1 MPYLL
6 NGFVIF
12 PYVLFILAT
21 LSASKETISEKDKKI
36 KQLTSQLNKYEDL
49 IKNLTVDTRNYHKSL
64 QKAADDV
71 DKISERLKVSL
82 GMCNIASL
90 LGKTKLLK
98 TRFLTKVAGNL
109 SLLRTSKKKKRK
121 KIQTN
126 RIVNEEHL
134 P

>member
-82 GMCNIASL
+82 GMCNIA
-90 LGKTKLLK
+90 G
-98 TRFLTKVAGNL
+98 
-109 SLLRTSKKKKRK
+109 
-121 KIQTN
+121 
-126 RIVNEEHL
+126 
-134 P
+134 

>member
-12 PYVLFILAT
+12 SYVLFILAT

-82 GMCNIASL
+82 GMCNIA
-90 LGKTKLLK
+90 G
-98 TRFLTKVAGNL
+98 
-109 SLLRTSKKKKRK
+109 
-121 KIQTN
+121 
-126 RIVNEEHL
+126 
-134 P
+134 

>member
-21 LSASKETISEKDKKI
+21 LSVSKETISEKDKKI

-82 GMCNIASL
+82 GMCNIA
-90 LGKTKLLK
+90 G
-98 TRFLTKVAGNL
+98 
-109 SLLRTSKKKKRK
+109 
-121 KIQTN
+121 
-126 RIVNEEHL
+126 
-134 P
+134 

>member
-12 PYVLFILAT
+12 PYFLFILAT

-71 DKISERLKVSL
+71 DKISERLKVTL
-82 GMCNIASL
+82 GMCNIA
-90 LGKTKLLK
+90 G
-98 TRFLTKVAGNL
+98 
-109 SLLRTSKKKKRK
+109 
-121 KIQTN
+121 
-126 RIVNEEHL
+126 
-134 P
+134 

>member
-64 QKAADDV
+64 QKAANDV
-71 DKISERLKVSL
+71 DKISERLEVSL
-82 GMCNIASL
+82 GMCNIA
-90 LGKTKLLK
+90 G
-98 TRFLTKVAGNL
+98 
-109 SLLRTSKKKKRK
+109 
-121 KIQTN
+121 
-126 RIVNEEHL
+126 
-134 P
+134 

>member
-12 PYVLFILAT
+12 PNVLFILAT

-64 QKAADDV
+64 QKAANDV

-82 GMCNIASL
+82 GMCNL
-90 LGKTKLLK
+90 
-98 TRFLTKVAGNL
+98 AG
-109 SLLRTSKKKKRK
+109 
-121 KIQTN
+121 
-126 RIVNEEHL
+126 
-134 P
+134 

>member
-82 GMCNIASL
+82 GMCNIAS
-90 LGKTKLLK
+90 
-98 TRFLTKVAGNL
+98 
-109 SLLRTSKKKKRK
+109 
-121 KIQTN
+121 
-126 RIVNEEHL
+126 
-134 P
+134 

>member
-12 PYVLFILAT
+12 PNVLFILAT

-71 DKISERLKVSL
+71 DKISERLEVSL
-82 GMCNIASL
+82 GMCNIA
-90 LGKTKLLK
+90 G
-98 TRFLTKVAGNL
+98 
-109 SLLRTSKKKKRK
+109 
-121 KIQTN
+121 
-126 RIVNEEHL
+126 
-134 P
+134 

>member
-64 QKAADDV
+64 QKAANDV

-82 GMCNIASL
+82 GMCNL
-90 LGKTKLLK
+90 
-98 TRFLTKVAGNL
+98 AG
-109 SLLRTSKKKKRK
+109 
-121 KIQTN
+121 
-126 RIVNEEHL
+126 
-134 P
+134 